1 MKIEQLIYT
10 EKGKWQI
17 IEGQT
22 DCADAG
28 LVLLFGSGELL
39 RQKEHIDFIKLR
51 YPFAEVVGAS
61 TSGEICCNEVY
72 DSTIVSTAIL
82 FETTKIKV
90 VKESIRQ
97 VEDSF
102 NTGLVL
108 SGKLD
113 HKGLVHVMV
122 LSEGLNINGSELT
135 KGLNEGFGNNIPVT
149 GGLAGD
155 KADFNE
161 TVLVHNKPGEKNLVI
176 AIGFYGEHVKIGY
189 GSKGGWDSFGVD
201 RLVTRSKANILYEL
215 DGLPALEL
223 YKKYLGDHAST
234 LPASALLFPLN
245 LRFRDSETNLVRT
258 VLSVNEH
265 DGSMIFAGD
274 IPEGE
279 YVRLMKVSF
288 DKLVDGAGGAAEMTG
303 IKMGGPNPGLAVLIS
318 CVGRK
323 LVLKQRVDEE
333 VEAVREALGPETTIT
348 GFYSYGEIA
357 PAGLLEQKCELHN
370 QTMTVTVIREV

>member
-10 EKGKWQI
+10 EKEKWQSV
-17 IEGQT
+17 EVQE

-39 RQKEHIDFIKLR
+39 KLKENIEYIRKK
-51 YPFAEVVGAS
+51 YPRAEVIGAS
-61 TSGEICCNEVY
+61 TAGEICGNEVH
-72 DSTIVSTAIL
+72 DATIVSTAIL

-90 VKESIRQ
+90 VEESILQ

-108 SGKLD
+108 AGKLD
-113 HKGLVHVMV
+113 HHGLVHVFV

-135 KGLNEGFGNNIPVT
+135 KGLNEGFGNLIPVT

-161 TVLVHNKPGEKNLVI
+161 TILVHNQPGLKNLVL
-176 AIGFYGEHVKIGY
+176 AVGFYGGQVKIGY

-201 RLVTRSKANILYEL
+201 RLVTKSKANILYEL
-215 DGLPALEL
+215 DGQPALEL

-245 LRFRDSETNLVRT
+245 LRFRNSETNLVRT

-265 DGSMIFAGD
+265 DGSMVFAGD

-288 DKLVDGAGGAAEMTG
+288 DKLVDGAHGAAEMTRV
-303 IKMGGPNPGLAVLIS
+303 KTGGPNPGLAILIS

-333 VEAVREALGPETTIT
+333 VEAVRDALGPETIIT

-357 PAGLLEQKCELHN
+357 PAGVIEQKCELHN